1 MAVGKAS
8 DFKVYET
15 EIVTLATEILEQEAD
30 LFNAASGG
38 AITLGTEVSRGNYL
52 KQSFFTSVAN
62 LVERRDPTSSSAGTA
77 TKLAQDEEIGIKV
90 FRRIQNENF
99 LDAFRQ
105 IGESPEAM
113 AEIVA
118 TQAAQ
123 AIQVDQLN
131 SSLYAAKGSIFN
143 NASAVF
149 DARNLSVSTNINH
162 VNLIGAMRKL
172 GDKALNRIGVWVMH
186 SASYFDLVEDTISEK
201 LYQATDFTI
210 QTGTPQTF
218 GKPVL
223 VTDSDAMYIA
233 GGARDSYIV
242 YGLTSGALETI
253 VTNPMDLTIDR
264 VTGLENL
271 VDRYQAE
278 WAQTVK
284 VKGYAY
290 QSGGGVNPNDTTLGT
305 NTSWAQVATD
315 VKSTAGVSLVHHL
328 RTDAI
333 LDS

>member
-8 DFKVYET
+8 DFKVYES
-15 EIVTLATEILEQEAD
+15 EIVTLATEILEQESD

-38 AITLGTEVSRGNYL
+38 AIVLGNEVSRGNYL

-62 LVERRDPTSSSAGTA
+62 LVERRDPTSSSSGTA
-77 TKLAQDEEIGIKV
+77 TKLAQEEEIGVKL

-113 AEIVA
+113 AEVVA
-118 TQAAQ
+118 NQAAK
-123 AIQVDQLN
+123 AVQVNQLD
-131 SSLYAAKGSIFN
+131 SALYAAKGSIFAN
-143 NASAVF
+143 TNAVF
-149 DARNLSVSTNINH
+149 DARNKVEDTQINH
-162 VNLIGAMRKL
+162 VNLIGAMRKF
-172 GDKALNRIGVWVMH
+172 GDKALNRLGVWVMH
-186 SASYFDLVEDTISEK
+186 SASYFDLVEDTITEK
-201 LYQATDFTI
+201 LYEATDFTI
-210 QTGTPQTF
+210 RTGTPQTF

-223 VTDSDAMYIA
+223 VTDSDALYIA

-242 YGLTSGALETI
+242 YGLATGALETI
-253 VTNPMDLTIDR
+253 ISNPMDLTIDR

-278 WAQTVK
+278 WGQTVK
-284 VKGYAY
+284 VRGYAY
-290 QSGGGVNPNDTTLGT
+290 QSSAGENPTDATLGT
-305 NTSWAQVATD
+305 STSWSQVATD
-315 VKSTAGVSLVHHL
+315 VKSTGGVALVHHM